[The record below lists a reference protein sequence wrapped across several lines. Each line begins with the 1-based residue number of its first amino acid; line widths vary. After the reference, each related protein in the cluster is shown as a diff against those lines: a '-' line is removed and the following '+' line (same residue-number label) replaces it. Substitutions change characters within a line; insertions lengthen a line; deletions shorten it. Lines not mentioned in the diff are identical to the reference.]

1 MARLKDPQRI
11 TNDGLMAAIM
21 THDFP
26 ELAAASEEYYSR
38 QLQYVIDELIAH
50 REIRAIFISGPTNSG
65 KTTSTFRLAREL
77 SRHGRP
83 ARMISLDDYYIE
95 GALRYDA
102 EGRPD
107 FESVDTIS
115 LDMLA
120 EDLRLLMNGRTAWI
134 PRFDFT
140 TRKRIFERD
149 QKLKLLEHEVV
160 LVEGLHALSP
170 EIKTQ
175 LPEELTYGIFIM
187 PNVEFETP
195 KGIITQE
202 ETRKLRR
209 IHRDSLRRNT
219 RPLETIDFW
228 PMVKSAEDV
237 FVPQYLEE
245 ANVHINSSL
254 PYEYALLGPKVK
266 DLIGY
271 DLRAYEQ
278 NELRPS
284 PNVKEGLFYANIDAA
299 VAEAKRLYD
308 LIGSIPVGDSRV
320 IPNDSILHEFL

>member
-1 MARLKDPQRI
+1 MARIKDPQRI
-11 TNDGLMAAIM
+11 TNEGLLAAIM
-21 THDFP
+21 THDYP

-38 QLQYVIDELIAH
+38 QLEYVVEELVAH

-77 SRHGRP
+77 SRNGRP

-95 GALRYDA
+95 GAVRYDA

-120 EDLRLLMNGRTAWI
+120 EDLRLLMEGRTAWI

-140 TRKRIFERD
+140 VRKRIFERD

-170 EIKTQ
+170 QIKAQ
-175 LPEELTYGIFIM
+175 LPEEISYGIFIM
-187 PNVEFETP
+187 PNVEFETSQ
-195 KGIITQE
+195 GIITQE

-219 RPLETIDFW
+219 HPLETIDFW
-228 PMVKSAEDV
+228 PMVKSAEDI
-237 FVPQYLEE
+237 FIPQYLE
-245 ANVHINSSL
+245 AADIHINSSL
-254 PYEYALLGPKVK
+254 PYEYALLGPRVK
-266 DLIGY
+266 DLIRY
-271 DLRAYEQ
+271 DLMAYEKD
-278 NELRPS
+278 ELRPS
-284 PNVKEGLFYANIDAA
+284 RNVREGLFYANIDAA
-299 VAEAKRLYD
+299 IEEAKRLYD
-308 LIGSIPVGDSRV
+308 LIAPIPVGDSRV